1 MIVRLPGKPTS
12 KPAIALLSVFI
23 LLLCA
28 SSSAC
33 GGQEAETT
41 VTNAQTTYPLG
52 PSSYLRTRGKDI
64 VDRTGRVVRLRG
76 VNIGGWLVTEGWMCG
91 QSDTSSRVDIERG
104 ALEQL
109 EKRFG
114 PEKAA
119 TLINAWYDHWFTTND
134 LDLIQSW
141 GFNVIRVPFGYRN
154 LQDAAGNWT
163 RDARGN
169 IDFSRM
175 DWVVREAA
183 KRGIYVIFDLHV
195 WPRQLEKDDYG
206 SPERWHYGL
215 PSRWSEEGKAVR
227 AQTALLWGE
236 VAKHFKGNAAVAAF
250 DVINE
255 PEGSPRNAPQH
266 AFSDAIRA
274 QDPERMIIVET
285 TGYENTPKE
294 FPKNTVYSDHYAFKD
309 QASFENYRSS
319 LQAHPEVHV
328 PLFLGEMG
336 TRQDTAESARWM
348 AEMMNKEGWSWTIW
362 TYKAVNIGGWAGFN
376 YYDEFHY
383 DLSKDSYES
392 ILDKWTHGLSQWQD
406 PAKPKNYHLNQWW
419 IDAYKQSLGNP

>member
-1 MIVRLPGKPTS
+1 MIVRLSGRLT
-12 KPAIALLSVFI
+12 IALVSV
-23 LLLCA
+23 LTLAVSA
-28 SSSAC
+28 SSHA
-33 GGQEAETT
+33 AESLEGVRSGAKSQAIISLTP
-41 VTNAQTTYPLG
+41 A
-52 PSSYLRTRGKDI
+52 SYLHTRGKDI

-91 QSDTSSRVDIERG
+91 QRDTSSSVDIERG

-119 TLINAWYDHWFTTND
+119 TLMNAWYDHWFTTND

-154 LQDAAGNWT
+154 LQDASGNWK
-163 RDARGN
+163 RDALGN

-175 DWVVREAA
+175 DWVAREAA

-195 WPRQLEKDDYG
+195 WPRQLEKDNDG
-206 SPERWHYGL
+206 SPHRWHYGL

-227 AQTALLWGE
+227 VKMALLWGE

-266 AFSDAIRA
+266 AFADAIWA

-294 FPKNTVYSDHYAFKD
+294 FPKNTVYSDHYVFKD
-309 QASFENYRSS
+309 QASFEKYRSS
-319 LQAHPEVHV
+319 LKAHPEVHV
-328 PLFLGEMG
+328 PLFLGEMKA
-336 TRQDTAESARWM
+336 RQDTAESARWM
-348 AEMMNKEGWSWTIW
+348 AEMMNQEGWDWTIW
-362 TYKAVNIGGWAGFN
+362 TYKAVNLGGWAGFN
-376 YYDEFHY
+376 YNDELHY

-406 PAKPKNYHLNQWW
+406 RAKPKNYYLNQWW
-419 IDAYKQSLGNP
+419 IDGYKQSP